1 VKHRALLI
9 VAGLIGA
16 GILLASLSVAAAGTH
31 PATSAAPA
39 TQAAIAPPKVPNGA
53 AIRSKYKGQKIT
65 FVGDAAV
72 GSSHKRDLLLVA
84 RFKRD
89 TGINVRLVPHPSA
102 SDASYSQLAR
112 AFSAKSS
119 SIDVMMLDV
128 VWPGAFAPYLVNLK
142 PKLGKAA
149 RAHAQGIIQ
158 NNTIG
163 GKLVAMPWFGDYGI
177 LYYRTDLL
185 RKYGYSGPPTT
196 WNQLFAQAKKIQ
208 DGERKDNDNFYGFV
222 FQGNAY
228 EGLTCD
234 ALEWIASA
242 GGGHFI
248 DNGKVTINNKN
259 ARTILD
265 AMRTQIGKITPRN
278 VTTYQ
283 EGETHNAFVA
293 GNAAFMRNWPYA
305 YSVGQGADS
314 KVKGK
319 FSVTVLPHGAAGKSV
334 GTVGG
339 WQLGV
344 SKYSKH
350 KDAAIE
356 LVRYLT
362 SPAVQKFDAIYNTN
376 VPTILAVAKDK
387 AVVKANPY
395 LKPAIANVPRV
406 TRPSSS
412 LKTRY
417 NAGSKAIYQGINQI
431 LNGTPASRAL
441 PSIESKLKR
450 LVR

>member
-1 VKHRALLI
+1 VLALVGLAGALALL
-9 VAGLIGA
+9 V
-16 GILLASLSVAAAGTH
+16 SLSVATAGGAGKTR
-31 PATSAAPA
+31 ASKSAAAAVKPPA
-39 TQAAIAPPKVPNGA
+39 VAGA
-53 AIRSKYKGQKIT
+53 KALKKKYGGQKIT

-84 RFKRD
+84 KFKQQ
-89 TGINVRLVPHPSA
+89 TGINVNLVPHPAA
-102 SDASYSQLAR
+102 SDASYQQLAR
-112 AFSAKSS
+112 NFSSKSS

-128 VWPGAFAPYLVNLK
+128 VWVGAFASYLENLK
-142 PKLGKAA
+142 PALGKAA
-149 RAHAQGIIQ
+149 KAHARGIIQ

-163 GKLVAMPWFGDYGI
+163 GKLVAMPWFGDFGI

-185 RKYGYSGPPTT
+185 KKYDYNGPPKT
-196 WNQLFAQAKKIQ
+196 WAQLIAMAKKIQ

-242 GGGHFI
+242 GGGHYI
-248 DNGKVTINNKN
+248 DNGKVTINNAK
-259 ARTILD
+259 ARAILD
-265 AMRTQIGKITPRN
+265 QMRNQIGKITPRG

-319 FSVTVLPHGAAGKSV
+319 FSVTVLPHGAGGQSV

-344 SKYSKH
+344 SKFSKH
-350 KDAAIE
+350 KGAAIAF
-356 LVRYLT
+356 VRYMT
-362 SPAVQKFDAIYNTN
+362 SPAVERFDAIYNTN
-376 VPTILAVAKDK
+376 VPTILSVAKDK

-395 LKPAIANVPRV
+395 LKPEIANVTRV
-406 TRPSSS
+406 TRPSKY

-417 NAGSKAIYQGINQI
+417 NQGSKAIYQGINQI
-431 LNGTPASRAL
+431 LNGASASSVL
-441 PSIESKLKR
+441 PRIDSQLKR